1 MGTQKTS
8 LVAQVITLP
17 WPPKGLSP
25 NDRLHH
31 YAIAALK
38 KKYREACSLKC
49 IVDGLKPMQGVEKA
63 LVHIVFFPPRKG
75 RRDIDNCLAS
85 IKSGLDGVADVLGL
99 DDSRWH
105 ISMEMAPVVGGMVR
119 LSIRPWDERIA
130 ALIAELHGVVLGV
143 DMETGE
149 IR

>member
-1 MGTQKTS
+1 M
-8 LVAQVITLP
+8 ITLP

-31 YAIAALK
+31 HALAALK
-38 KKYREACSLKC
+38 KKYREACSLQCVAQK
-49 IVDGLKPMQGVEKA
+49 LAPMKDAEKA
-63 LVHIVFFPPRKG
+63 LVHIVFFPPSKG

-130 ALIAELHGVVLGV
+130 ALIAELHGVV
-143 DMETGE
+143 THA
-149 IR
+149 

>member
-1 MGTQKTS
+1 MTTTPQTYSGT
-8 LVAQVITLP
+8 QVITLP

-31 YAIAALK
+31 HALAALK
-38 KKYREACSLKC
+38 KKYREACGWQC
-49 IVDGLKPMQGVEKA
+49 IVDGLKPMEGVEKA

-99 DDSRWH
+99 DDSKWH
-105 ISMEMAPVVGGMVR
+105 ISMEMAPAVGGMVR

-130 ALIAELHGVVLGV
+130 ALIAELHGVV
-143 DMETGE
+143 THA
-149 IR
+149 